1 MTAILG
7 PSIQISGLVASGDL
21 SANQY
26 RPVQPASTAGAVKLA
41 VATTNKIIGLLVND
55 PTSGKVADIVV
66 QGLSKARLAAGVAA
80 GDMLSAN
87 STGNLK
93 TVTAGRIIAMALE
106 ACSSSG
112 NIHPVV
118 VFANRT

>member
-7 PSIQISGLVASGDL
+7 PSIQISGLVASGDQ

-26 RPVQPASTAGAVKLA
+26 RPIKPASTAGAIKLA
-41 VATTNKIIGLLVND
+41 VATTDKTIGLLVND

-80 GDMLSAN
+80 GDLLSPN
-87 STGNLK
+87 TTGNLK
-93 TVTAGRIIAMALE
+93 TITAGRFVAVALE
-106 ACSSSG
+106 ACTSSG

-118 VFANRT
+118 VYISHS